1 MKIQHNDMLE
11 PSKCATIES
20 KTFVIWYLVSTN
32 YKREKNEIQQTDGLR
47 KEEMQ

>member
-32 YKREKNEIQQTDGLR
+32 YKRKKMKYNKTDGLR